1 MHAFTREQPCADFAV
16 MALCKHISRPS
27 SVKEGQAVQCM
38 GCLVA
43 MGQNLPDATW
53 R

>member
-1 MHAFTREQPCADFAV
+1 MHAFTREQAVAEFAV
-16 MALCKHISRPS
+16 TALCRHISRPS
-27 SVKEGQAVQCM
+27 SLSAGQAVQCM

-43 MGQNLPDATW
+43 MGRDTAENRW